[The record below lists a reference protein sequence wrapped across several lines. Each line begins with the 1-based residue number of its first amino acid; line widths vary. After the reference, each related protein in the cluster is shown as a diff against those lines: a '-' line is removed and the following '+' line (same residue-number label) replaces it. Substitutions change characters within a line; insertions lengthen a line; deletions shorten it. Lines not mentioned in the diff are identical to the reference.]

1 MIKNRLCHKRI
12 LLVLDGVNQFN
23 QLENLAGELNWFGPS
38 SRVIVT
44 TRDMHLL
51 IRHKVFGIYEVKGL
65 NDDDALHL
73 FSLNSFNK
81 DYPAKDYLKLSKQFV
96 NYAQGLPLAIEVLG
110 SFLFNRSKE
119 EWQSVLDRLKDFP
132 AEEINKILKIS
143 FDGLPRTEK
152 EIFLHI
158 ACFFNMKD
166 TNYVV
171 EILDCLGLHPKIGLR
186 VLIEKSLLKEF
197 ENKFWMHELLQ
208 KNGTRHS
215 SSR

>member
-23 QLENLAGELNWFGPS
+23 QLENLAWELNWFGLG

-65 NDDDALHL
+65 NDDDVLHL

-81 DYPAKDYLKLSKQFV
+81 DHPTKDYLKLSKHFV

-119 EWQSVLDRLKDFP
+119 E
-132 AEEINKILKIS
+132 
-143 FDGLPRTEK
+143 
-152 EIFLHI
+152 
-158 ACFFNMKD
+158 
-166 TNYVV
+166 
-171 EILDCLGLHPKIGLR
+171 
-186 VLIEKSLLKEF
+186 
-197 ENKFWMHELLQ
+197 
-208 KNGTRHS
+208 
-215 SSR
+215 